1 MLGYF
6 SVHIWY
12 SSLPSLAWYRS
23 SKLAMCS
30 FVSVVSLICSH
41 SSVLVVYSSSLHPL
55 ALFLASHMVLGLIFA
70 FPCKFF
76 SLSSILF
83 VSASSIRFLSFFWLS
98 RYSFLYLFYF
108 LRYQICMLFGICH
121 AFLSLFSV
129 LLWFFCCWLLFFLFL
144 LCFPVSPWLV
154 FFFGFF
160 VCSSHNLVFVY
171 L

>member
-1 MLGYF
+1 
-6 SVHIWY
+6 
-12 SSLPSLAWYRS
+12 
-23 SKLAMCS
+23 MCS

-83 VSASSIRFLSFFWLS
+83 VSASSIRFLSFF
-98 RYSFLYLFYF
+98 
-108 LRYQICMLFGICH
+108 MLFGICH

-129 LLWFFCCWLLFFLFL
+129 LL
-144 LCFPVSPWLV
+144 
-154 FFFGFF
+154 
-160 VCSSHNLVFVY
+160 
-171 L
+171 